1 MYSEVLFKV
10 VDTSLVG
17 LYFFFG
23 GILIS
28 DLINKITI
36 TYGDM
41 NKKDIKKISTLTVF
55 YHLCKEIVL
64 ITIFAYILQNII
76 KHIPFYIHK
85 FKKYKG
91 YDSLNLEDTFL
102 LEFALISYI
111 NQDLDNKLNTFL
123 TRLGIKE
130 NEGNY

>member
-28 DLINKITI
+28 HLINKITV

-41 NKKDIKKISTLTVF
+41 NKKDIKNISTLTVF
-55 YHLCKEIVL
+55 YHLCKEVVL

-76 KHIPFYIHK
+76 KNIPFYIHK

-123 TRLGIKE
+123 TRIGIKE

>member
-1 MYSEVLFKV
+1 MEFLFKII
-10 VDTSLVG
+10 DISLVG
-17 LYFFFG
+17 IYFFFG

-28 DLINKITI
+28 HLINLITI

-41 NKKDIKKISTLTVF
+41 NKKDIKNISTLKVF
-55 YHLCKEIVL
+55 YHLCKEVIL
-64 ITIFAYILQNII
+64 ITIFAYLLQIII
-76 KHIPFYIHK
+76 KNIPFYIHK

-91 YDSLNLEDTFL
+91 FNTLNLEDTFL

-130 NEGNY
+130 NKGNY